1 MGQWERMETPGT
13 NPRTYG
19 QSLTE
24 EVRIYN
30 GKKTVSIPS
39 GGGEAEEPQI
49 ITEIRR
55 HPHSYHPPQKRRKSK
70 WLEDLNRKTPH
81 HKLLE
86 KNKGKPHWQKSSHCF
101 LTSSSQGKTKIKR
114 DLVKLKAFEQ

>member
-13 NPRTYG
+13 NPQTYG

-30 GKKTVSIPS
+30 GEKTVCTAS
-39 GGGEAEEPQI
+39 GGGEVEHPQI

-55 HPHSYHPPQKRRKSK
+55 HPHSYPPLQKKGTQNG
-70 WLEDLNRKTPH
+70 LNT
-81 HKLLE
+81 
-86 KNKGKPHWQKSSHCF
+86 
-101 LTSSSQGKTKIKR
+101 
-114 DLVKLKAFEQ
+114 